1 MPSAR
6 SATRSVTRSA
16 TSPPTRGAARKPRG
30 QGFERKAEI
39 MAAARELFL
48 KDGVANTSIRKI
60 ASRLG
65 LSSTSI
71 YVYFRDKDDLLLQLC
86 AQTFERM
93 LERFRAVEDDPENP
107 FARLRQLMSTYC
119 EFALSHPDEYRLTYF
134 VERPHVYEAVPREIP
149 TPDSPYYYGVA
160 SFHMVVDVLN
170 QLKERG
176 YIVCDDP
183 FLTAQILWTS
193 VHGFVSALLAMP
205 EFPWYPLEQMLDE
218 LARVILLGLI
228 GKTDAGT
235 LPSIT

>member
-1 MPSAR
+1 MSSAIKPSVINTAQ
-6 SATRSVTRSA
+6 
-16 TSPPTRGAARKPRG
+16 RKPRG

-48 KDGVANTSIRKI
+48 KNGVTNTSIRKI

-93 LERFRAVEDDPENP
+93 LEHFQTVPDDPANP

-134 VERPHVYEAVPREIP
+134 IEHPRFAEAVPREIP
-149 TPDSPYYYGVA
+149 APENPYYYGVA
-160 SFHMVVDVLN
+160 SFHVVVGELN
-170 QLKERG
+170 TLKAGAHIDCE
-176 YIVCDDP
+176 DP
-183 FLTAQILWTS
+183 YLTAQVLWVS

-205 EFPWYPLEQMLDE
+205 EFPWYPREQLLDE
-218 LARVILLGLI
+218 MARITMQGLLT
-228 GKTDAGT
+228 KTDPGK
-235 LPSIT
+235 LPALT

>member
-1 MPSAR
+1 MSSAR
-6 SATRSVTRSA
+6 APAISTTV
-16 TSPPTRGAARKPRG
+16 RKRRG

-86 AQTFERM
+86 AQTFEHM
-93 LERFRAVEDDPENP
+93 LERFHAVPDDSANP
-107 FARLRQLMSTYC
+107 FARLRLLMSSYC

-160 SFHMVVDVLN
+160 SFHVVVDVLN
-170 QLKERG
+170 ALKDQG
-176 YIVCDDP
+176 SIVCDDP
-183 FLTAQILWTS
+183 FLTAQVLWAS
-193 VHGFVSALLAMP
+193 VHGYVSALLAMP
-205 EFPWYPLEQMLDE
+205 EFPWYPQEQMLDE
-218 LARVILLGLI
+218 MSRIILMGLLG
-228 GKTDAGT
+228 KSDPAT
-235 LPSIT
+235 LPPLT